1 MISLKEL
8 VTYCDSLLGAERY
21 RDYCPN
27 GLQVEGRSEVRRI
40 VTGVSAS
47 QALIDAAVEDKT
59 DLLLV
64 HHGFF
69 WKGEPAPVIGIK
81 RRRLAA
87 LLKQDISL
95 LAYHLPLDGH
105 DQYGNNAQLARLFGF
120 EVEGRFG
127 GESGD
132 GVGMFGRLPHAMTPE
147 ALGRQIELRLGRTPL
162 HLSSGKHAMIERV
175 AWCSGAAQN
184 YIEAAQAL
192 DVQAFISG
200 EVSEYTTHWVRE
212 TGIEY
217 FAAGHHATERY
228 GVHALGEHLAERFQ
242 LQHRFI
248 DVDNPV

>member
-8 VTYCDSLLGAERY
+8 VTYCDSLLAAERY

-27 GLQVEGRSEVRRI
+27 GLQIEGRSQVRRI

-47 QALIDAAVEDKT
+47 QALIDAAVAEGA

-69 WKGEPAPVIGIK
+69 WKDEPAPVTGIK

-87 LLKQDISL
+87 LLKQDVSL

-105 DQYGNNAQLARLFGF
+105 AQYGNNAQLARLFGF
-120 EVEGRFG
+120 EIEGRFG
-127 GESGD
+127 GEPDG
-132 GVGMFGRLPHAMTPE
+132 GVGMYGRLSQPMTPE

-162 HLSSGKHAMIERV
+162 HLGGGQHAMIERV
-175 AWCSGAAQN
+175 AWCSGAAQS
-184 YIEAAQAL
+184 YIGAAQGL

-242 LQHRFI
+242 LEHQFI
-248 DVDNPV
+248 DIDNPV